1 MNYRKFGIGKL
12 CTHGYESVVPVTVLI
27 TEGTKM
33 TALKV
38 DTENFEG

>member
-1 MNYRKFGIGKL
+1 MNQSKYGIGKL
-12 CTHGYESVVPVTVLI
+12 CTHGYESVVPETASI

-33 TALKV
+33 VAAKV